1 MSENNFCRKDFV
13 SLAPYT
19 EYAYFEN
26 LVLNAI
32 DTLEINPEEPLEYF
46 MEIKTGN
53 TKKDNSRKYL
63 HVAEDLQIS
72 FSNLEKPTVYFELNF
87 REHSID
93 FYKKL
98 KYLILMTGNI
108 LITLNSGNSTSVI
121 EFIKFISRYSV
132 DLPPAEFVPETGF
145 SPLSPFGNEIYIW
158 RGIEYSDGSVEVIT
172 VKPKCEYCVKHD
184 CNCDHRHHMY
194 VGWGQLGIA
203 KVIEI

>member
-1 MSENNFCRKDFV
+1 MKMSENSFDRKDFV
-13 SLAPYT
+13 SSAPYT
-19 EYAYFEN
+19 EYAYFEV
-26 LVLNAI
+26 LVLNVI
-32 DTLEINPEEPLEYF
+32 KTIEINPEEPLEYF

-121 EFIKFISRYSV
+121 EFIKFISRSQIELFLRRKYFFTKINLFY
-132 DLPPAEFVPETGF
+132 DL
-145 SPLSPFGNEIYIW
+145 SLL
-158 RGIEYSDGSVEVIT
+158 DG
-172 VKPKCEYCVKHD
+172 
-184 CNCDHRHHMY
+184 
-194 VGWGQLGIA
+194 
-203 KVIEI
+203 